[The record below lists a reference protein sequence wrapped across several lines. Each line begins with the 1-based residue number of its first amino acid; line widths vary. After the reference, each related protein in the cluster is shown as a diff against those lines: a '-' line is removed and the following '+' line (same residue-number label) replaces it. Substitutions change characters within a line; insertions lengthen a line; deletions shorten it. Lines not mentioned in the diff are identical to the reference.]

1 MMDSARISKMWTF
14 QWLALLLAVTTV
26 ALAQGPVP
34 SDRQEPSAI
43 HGTRSFRLRPARIAG
58 TGLPVWHYQ
67 VSSPLNGLSYR
78 GYMVGSDPSLG
89 AATTIIPVILVPFIV
104 QFTNTT
110 TGFTTT
116 FDPSAAPDAG
126 CTAGQTAMSLVEN
139 SPIFQNYPWALNGV
153 NVGVTQYIDA
163 FQRSNFWSSLEN
175 GNAYHTLL
183 TYSAGPPLRLAL
195 SYSSPS
201 LDAEVRTGVA
211 TNCANPGGSGSTNG
225 AAYQGI
231 VDFTTLEDAMTG
243 YIALH
248 HIKPDRFPVFILY
261 NVMYSQNGL
270 LYLGGYH
277 FSEAPYPEVLMSPG
291 QTYAMANFRTNG
303 TGPFDVS
310 ILSHEIAEWL
320 DDPGG
325 FNGSPAWGN
334 IGEVTGCKRSL
345 EVGDP
350 LTRTDLP
357 PIAGP
362 NGFAYHLQEL
372 AYVSWFFRT
381 TGGAGGLFSDNGTL
395 TTSAGPVCQ

>member
-1 MMDSARISKMWTF
+1 MRRLALP
-14 QWLALLLAVTTV
+14 WLAGLLAFASVT
-26 ALAQGPVP
+26 LAQDPVP
-34 SDRQEPSAI
+34 IDGPEPTSI
-43 HGTRSFRLRPARIAG
+43 HGVRRLWPRPVRDAG
-58 TGLPVWHYQ
+58 PELPIWQYQ
-67 VSSPLNGLSYR
+67 VVSPVNGVSYR
-78 GYMVGSDPSLG
+78 GYMVGTDPSLG
-89 AATTIIPVILVPFIV
+89 GSTTTTIPVILVPFIV

-116 FDPSAAPDAG
+116 FDPSAAPDAA
-126 CTAGQTAMSLVEN
+126 CTAGLTAMSLVAS
-139 SPIFQNYPWALNGV
+139 SPIFQNYPWTLNGV

-163 FQRSNFWSSLEN
+163 FQRSNFWNYVQN
-175 GNAYHTLL
+175 GNDYHTLL
-183 TYSAGPPLRLAL
+183 TYTVGEPLRLPL
-195 SYSSPS
+195 SYSSPT
-201 LDAEVRTGVA
+201 LAAEVRTGVA
-211 TNCANPGGSGSTNG
+211 TTCANPGGSGSTNG
-225 AAYQGI
+225 GAYQGV
-231 VDFTTLEDAMTG
+231 VDYTVLEDAMTG
-243 YIALH
+243 YIASH
-248 HIKPDRFPVFILY
+248 RIKPDRFPIFILY

-277 FSEAPYPEVLMSPG
+277 FSEASYPLVLTSPG

-325 FNGSPAWGN
+325 FNAVPPWGN
-334 IGEVTGCKRSL
+334 IGEVTGCRRGL

-357 PIAGP
+357 PIVGP

-372 AYVSWFFRT
+372 AYASWFFRT
-381 TGGAGGLFSDNGTL
+381 PSTSGGGQFSDNGTL